1 MKKVIYFSLM
11 IMAMVAMAS
20 CSQDSPGKAA
30 TKYCGYIQSG
40 DFDKFV
46 EGIAFDEKVT
56 PEQVKE
62 QKEGLSALLKDKASK
77 EFEKKGGLKNAEAI
91 SEEISEDGNS
101 AKVKMKYT
109 YGNGETEDQ
118 GMELIKKDGKW
129 MMSMKK

>member
-11 IMAMVAMAS
+11 IMAIVVMAS
-20 CSQDSPGKAA
+20 CSQDTPGKAA
-30 TKYCGYIQSG
+30 AKYCGYVQSG

-56 PEQVKE
+56 PEQAKE
-62 QKEGLSALLKDKASK
+62 QKEGLSALFKEKVAK
-77 EFEKKGGLKNAEAI
+77 EFEKKGGLKNTEVI

-118 GMELIKKDGKW
+118 DMELIKKDGKW
-129 MMSMKK
+129 MMYMKK